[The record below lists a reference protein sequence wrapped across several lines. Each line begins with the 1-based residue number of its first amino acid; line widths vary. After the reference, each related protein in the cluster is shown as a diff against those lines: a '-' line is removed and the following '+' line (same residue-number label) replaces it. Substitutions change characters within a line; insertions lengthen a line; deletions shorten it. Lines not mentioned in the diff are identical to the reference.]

1 MDLRHRPEDEAF
13 RDEVRSW
20 LNERLVGEYAD
31 LGGAGRPGREHEGI
45 EVRQAWE
52 RELGKAG
59 WIGLGWPAEY
69 GGRDATLLQQ
79 VIFHEEYAAAG
90 APGRVNHMGEQ
101 LLAPTLLAFGTEE
114 QKRRFLPGILR
125 GEELWCQGYS
135 EPDAGSDLAAV
146 RTKARLDGDRW
157 VVNGQK
163 VWTSLAEHADWSFVV
178 TRSEPG
184 SERHKGLSY
193 LLVPMRQPGVEIRPI
208 VQVTGTAEFSEVFFE
223 DATTDADLCVGAP
236 GDGWK
241 VALGTLAFERGVA
254 TLGQQIGFE
263 RELRQVVAAAR
274 ETGAIDDPAFRD
286 RLATAWAELRI
297 LRFNAL
303 RTLAGD
309 ATAAAGAASVSKLLW
324 GPWHRRLG
332 ELAVD
337 ARGVAATVAAGA
349 PYELTDEQALFLYT
363 RADTIYAGSNEI
375 QRNIIAERMLG
386 LPRG

>member
-13 RDEVRSW
+13 REEVRSW
-20 LNERLVGEYAD
+20 LSERLVGEYAE

-52 RELGKAG
+52 RELGAAG
-59 WIGLGWPAEY
+59 WIGLGWPKEY

-263 RELRQVVAAAR
+263 RELRQVVATAR

-297 LRFNAL
+297 LRYNAL

-309 ATAAAGAASVSKLLW
+309 PTAAAGAASVSKLLW

-337 ARGVAATVAAGA
+337 ARGVAATVTAGA
-349 PYELTDEQALFLYT
+349 PYELTDDQALFLYT

>member
-13 RDEVRSW
+13 RAEVRAW
-20 LNERLVGEYAD
+20 LHDHLVGDYAALD
-31 LGGAGRPGREHEGI
+31 GAGGPGREHEGI
-45 EVRQAWE
+45 EIRRAWE
-52 RELGKAG
+52 RELGAAG
-59 WIGLGWPAEY
+59 WIGLGWPAEH
-69 GGRDATLLQQ
+69 GGRGATLLQQ

-101 LLAPTLLAFGTEE
+101 LLAPTLLAFGTEA
-114 QKRRFLPGILR
+114 QKARFLPGILR

-146 RTKARLDGDRW
+146 RTQARLRDGQWRID
-157 VVNGQK
+157 GQK

-178 TRSEPG
+178 TRCEPG
-184 SERHKGLSY
+184 SERHKGLAY
-193 LLVPMRQPGVEIRPI
+193 LLVPMRQPGIEIRPI
-208 VQVTGTAEFSEVFFE
+208 VQITGTAEFSEVFFQ
-223 DATTDADLCVGAP
+223 DAVTDGDLCVGAP
-236 GDGWK
+236 GEGWK

-263 RELRQVVAAAR
+263 RELRRVIASAHA
-274 ETGAIDDPAFRD
+274 TGAIEEPALRD
-286 RLATAWAELRI
+286 RLADAWVQLRV
-297 LRFNAL
+297 LRYNAL

-309 ATAAAGAASVSKLLW
+309 PTAAAGSASVAKLLW

-337 ARGVAATVAAGA
+337 VRGVAATVTAGE
-349 PYELTDEQALFLYT
+349 PYELSEEQALFLYT
-363 RADTIYAGSNEI
+363 RADTIYAGSDEI